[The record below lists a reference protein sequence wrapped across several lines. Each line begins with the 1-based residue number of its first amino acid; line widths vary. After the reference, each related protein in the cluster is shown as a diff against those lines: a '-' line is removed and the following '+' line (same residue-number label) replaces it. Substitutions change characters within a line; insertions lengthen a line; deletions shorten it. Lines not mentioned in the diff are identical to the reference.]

1 MKKIFS
7 LMSALVVALAINAQD
22 AEDFYLSGSF
32 GSWPEPGTN
41 PAYQL
46 TGTGEELSASF
57 DRIDAGSELK
67 VFVGAGWGNGWGAAA
82 QGDSIVP
89 NSTAYTLAQPAQN
102 LRIALADGHYLQNA
116 VITYNTTTHA
126 LTVTGTDV
134 DGSGEPDVYCL
145 VGACT
150 NNWSPADAIEFAEV
164 DGVLTAT
171 VPDLSGG
178 FKIIKNHQWGWE
190 AGAATGESLGFNT
203 DMTLVTSGVQN
214 INLANPFG
222 GYTNAVLTLDI
233 TNADAPVLKLVGG
246 DFAVS
251 QNDWFLPCSKL
262 GWKCDSTTMFSPV
275 AGKENTYE
283 LLAAEFGKDF
293 KVVYGN
299 WNVEFGGPKGGDTLI
314 WVVNEPMRLV
324 TPCENVYAAD
334 NNLVLTDATITIVVD
349 YEHVSVVMTIEV
361 EATALEQIENTTGAK
376 KIMENGQVFI
386 IKDGIRYTVKGTR
399 L

>member
-7 LMSALVVALAINAQD
+7 LMSALVVALAINA
-22 AEDFYLSGSF
+22 EDFYLSGIN
-32 GSWPEPGTN
+32 GSWPEPGKD

-46 TGTGEELSASF
+46 TGTGDELSASF

-67 VFVGAGWGNGWGAAA
+67 VFVGAGWSNEWGAAA
-82 QGDSIVP
+82 QGDSITP
-89 NSTAYTLAQPAQN
+89 NAAAYTLAQPAHN

-134 DGSGEPDVYCL
+134 DGSADPDVYCL

-164 DGVLTAT
+164 NGVLTAT

-178 FKIIKNHQWGWE
+178 FKIIKNHKWGWE

-203 DMTLVTSGVQN
+203 DMTLVTSGAGN

-222 GYTNAVLTLDI
+222 GYTNAVLTLDL
-233 TNADAPVLKLVGG
+233 TNADAPVLKLIDGE
-246 DFAVS
+246 FNLT
-251 QNDWFLPCSKL
+251 QNDWFIPGSKL
-262 GWKCDSTTMFSPV
+262 GWNCDDATKFSPV

-283 LLAAEFGKDF
+283 FLAPEFGKDF
-293 KVVYGN
+293 KVVYGV
-299 WNVEFGGPKGGDTLI
+299 WNVEFGAPKGDTLV
-314 WVVNEPMRLV
+314 WVVNEPMKLA
-324 TPCENVYAAD
+324 TPCDNVMASD
-334 NNLVLTDATITIVVD
+334 DNLVLTDAIITIVVD

-376 KIMENGQVFI
+376 KIMENGQVII

>member
-22 AEDFYLSGSF
+22 FYLGGIN
-32 GSWPEPGTN
+32 GSWPVPGTD
-41 PAYQL
+41 PAYKL
-46 TGTGEELSASF
+46 TGTGDELSASF

-67 VFVGAGWGNGWGAAA
+67 VFVGASWDNGWGAAA

-89 NSTAYTLAQPAQN
+89 NSAAYTLAQPANN
-102 LRIALADGHYLQNA
+102 LRIALADRHYLQNA

-134 DGSGEPDVYCL
+134 DGSAEPDVYCL

-150 NNWSPADAIEFAEV
+150 NNWTPADAIEFAEV
-164 DGVLTAT
+164 NGVLTAT

-178 FKIIKNHQWGWE
+178 FKIIKNHKWGWE
-190 AGAATGESLGFNT
+190 AGAATGESLVFNT

-233 TNADAPVLKLVGG
+233 TNADAPVLKLIDGE
-246 DFAVS
+246 FNLT
-251 QNDWFLPCSKL
+251 QNDWFFPGSKL
-262 GWKCDSTTMFSPV
+262 GWNCDNTTKFSPV

-283 LLAAEFGKDF
+283 FLAPEFGMDF
-293 KVVYGN
+293 KVVYGV
-299 WNVEFGGPKGGDTLI
+299 WNVEFGSPKGDSLI
-314 WVVNEPMRLV
+314 WVVNEPMKLV
-324 TPCENVYAAD
+324 TPCDNVYAAD
-334 NNLVLTDATITIVVD
+334 NDLVLTDAIITIVVD
-349 YEHVSVVMTIEV
+349 YEQVSVVMTIEV